1 MKCQFEG
8 CILNRGHTGDHLVV
22 WESDEYEGD
31 VQFLWEDDDHSC
43 SGALT
48 HEQVHKMLSQ
58 SCIIAD
64 NL

>member
-31 VQFLWEDDDHSC
+31 VAFLWKDNDNSC
-43 SGALT
+43 SGTLT
-48 HEQVHKMLSQ
+48 HEQVHNMLSQ